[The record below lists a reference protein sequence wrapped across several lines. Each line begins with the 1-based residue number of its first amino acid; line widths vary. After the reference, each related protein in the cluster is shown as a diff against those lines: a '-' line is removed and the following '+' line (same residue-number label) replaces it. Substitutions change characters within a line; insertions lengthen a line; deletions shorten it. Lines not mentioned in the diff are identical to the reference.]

1 MVGYREG
8 LELPFR
14 ERGKV
19 CPLST
24 RKSAH
29 LFVRPAAIEDVE
41 SLAAFHAAL
50 AWETEGK
57 RLAEDRLRL
66 GTRAVLEDP
75 TRGFYL
81 VAEDRTS
88 PKVIAQLLVTYEWSD
103 WRNAVFWWIQSV
115 YVQVEWRRKG
125 VFRHLYQYVLNAAKE
140 RGGVAGIRLYV
151 ESENTIAQGVYEKLG
166 LTMTPYRIFEDDFV
180 L

>member
-1 MVGYREG
+1 MIDQ
-8 LELPFR
+8 
-14 ERGKV
+14 
-19 CPLST
+19 
-24 RKSAH
+24 H
-29 LFVRPAAIEDVE
+29 
-41 SLAAFHAAL
+41 
-50 AWETEGK
+50 
-57 RLAEDRLRL
+57 
-66 GTRAVLEDP
+66 
-75 TRGFYL
+75 
-81 VAEDRTS
+81 
-88 PKVIAQLLVTYEWSD
+88 LVTYEWSD

-166 LTMTPYRIFEDDFV
+166 LTMTPYRVFEDDFV